1 MTVGMLIANRRKE
14 LDLTLEDIGS
24 AVGVSKSTVL
34 RWENG
39 EINKMSGSNIKK
51 LAQILRID
59 ESMLLRPNEVLFP
72 GELELLE
79 AWRRADDGIRS
90 SILKLLDLK

>member
-34 RWENG
+34 RW
-39 EINKMSGSNIKK
+39 
-51 LAQILRID
+51 
-59 ESMLLRPNEVLFP
+59 
-72 GELELLE
+72 
-79 AWRRADDGIRS
+79 
-90 SILKLLDLK
+90 